1 MWPGIILAVSVAT
14 TLLPFEYRRKA
25 VNYLTVFR
33 HLWHNLLWRLL
44 EEGCRKLMLG
54 AFVLCHVSR
63 AGRSPRGF
71 LRDTLPGFL
80 FVQWHTFMFEFDYLS
95 HTTDEVFFK
104 CELLFPL
111 SLSLFKLKK
120 ETPLLVQY
128 CVDMKMGLISF
139 IATIAVLYPRCY
151 S

>member
-1 MWPGIILAVSVAT
+1 
-14 TLLPFEYRRKA
+14 
-25 VNYLTVFR
+25 
-33 HLWHNLLWRLL
+33 
-44 EEGCRKLMLG
+44 
-54 AFVLCHVSR
+54 
-63 AGRSPRGF
+63 
-71 LRDTLPGFL
+71 
-80 FVQWHTFMFEFDYLS
+80 MFEFDYLS

-111 SLSLFKLKK
+111 SLSLLKLKK

-139 IATIAVLYPRCY
+139 IAMIAVLYPRCY